1 MSMRRTVAVGALLFL
16 ATTSLPAQ
24 RVTEKHEFRPGTWIH
39 LGMNVGDVR
48 VEDVKFHKPA
58 KMKGL
63 LTRHDKPNRATVV
76 VRNSG
81 NRPLDLGVAI
91 AVFGEDGTMIAAGN
105 SGATIGILQPG
116 ERHEFA
122 IAFHSV
128 FRDIDKATHFL
139 IAAEY

>member
-1 MSMRRTVAVGALLFL
+1 MGKVLATVALLSL
-16 ATTSLPAQ
+16 AATSLQAQ
-24 RVTEKHEFRPGTWIH
+24 RITKKHDFRPGTWIH
-39 LGMNVGDVR
+39 LGMSVGDVKL
-48 VEDVKFHKPA
+48 EDVKFHKPA

-91 AVFGEDGTMIAAGN
+91 AVFGDDDTMIAAGN

-116 ERHEFA
+116 ERHEFH

-128 FRDIDKATHFL
+128 FRDIDTASYFL